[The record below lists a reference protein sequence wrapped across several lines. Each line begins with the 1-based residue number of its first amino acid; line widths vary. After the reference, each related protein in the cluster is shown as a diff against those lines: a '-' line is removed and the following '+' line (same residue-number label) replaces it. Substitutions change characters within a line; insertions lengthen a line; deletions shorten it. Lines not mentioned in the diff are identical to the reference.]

1 MEVKILT
8 LFPKI
13 FEGFSKES
21 LIGKAQEKGK
31 LNIRIF
37 NLRNW
42 AKDKHDKVDDT
53 PYGGGSGMVLKA
65 DVIDEALNELQ
76 TEDSKLVLLSP
87 QGKKLN
93 QKLAQ
98 DLSKEKELI
107 LICGRYEGFD
117 ERVRKLVDMELSI
130 GDYILNG
137 GEVAAMAVVETVSR
151 LVPGVISKKNS
162 LKEES
167 FSKKDS
173 RLLDYPEY
181 TKPRSFKP
189 KSKDLPKLKVPKVL
203 LSGDHKKIKK
213 WRGKKAREK
222 SDK

>member
-1 MEVKILT
+1 MKIKILT

-13 FEGFSKES
+13 FEGFLKES
-21 LIGKAQEKGK
+21 LIGKAREKGK
-31 LNIRIF
+31 LDIKIF
-37 NLRNW
+37 NLRDW
-42 AKDKHDKVDDT
+42 TSDKHSKVDDT
-53 PYGGGSGMVLKA
+53 PYGGGSGMVLKV
-65 DVIDEALNELQ
+65 DIIDKALTDLK
-76 TEDSKLVLLSP
+76 TKKSKIILLSP

-117 ERVRKLVDMELSI
+117 ERVRKLIDMELSI

-151 LVPGVISKKNS
+151 LVPGVVSKKES
-162 LKEES
+162 LERES
-167 FSKKDS
+167 FSKKNDK
-173 RLLDYPEY
+173 LLDYPEY

-189 KSKDLPKLKVPKVL
+189 KSKNLPKLEVPKVL
-203 LSGDHKKIKK
+203 LSGDHEKIEK
-213 WRGKKAREK
+213 WRKKQAIEK
-222 SDK
+222 S